1 MKEQLDS
8 IDETTSTQLKAIVQS
23 RADQVQQNNQM
34 MELEEESYKRTITNQ
49 AKVSIRERLT
59 ELLPELVTAV
69 QTKSA
74 VHA

>member
-69 QTKSA
+69 QTKST